1 MIDWGV
7 ILLEKIRCL
16 SLLWVK
22 GQIEGVPGC
31 SLTNVHFV
39 TEWKRFCENAWSL
52 SLKFWA
58 QHTYP
63 GQGLTWELFLGNA
76 EVSKNR
82 QINIFPS

>member
-31 SLTNVHFV
+31 SLTSVHFV
-39 TEWKRFCENAWSL
+39 TEWK
-52 SLKFWA
+52 KFWA